1 MAAKRQLE
9 FSARSLSN
17 MEVIKLHIAADNPAA
32 ATKVIQ
38 SVLSASDGLI
48 DFPMLGHTGQ
58 RTGTR
63 ELVLA
68 KYPYTIIYR
77 PTLKKIH
84 ILAVVHQSQ
93 QHPS

>member
-9 FSARSLSN
+9 FSARSLAN

-38 SVLSASDGLI
+38 SVLSASEELI

-63 ELVLA
+63 ELVLP
-68 KYPYTIIYR
+68 KYPYTIIYHL
-77 PTLKKIH
+77 TLKKIH
-84 ILAVVHQSQ
+84 IVAVVHQSQ

>member
-1 MAAKRQLE
+1 
-9 FSARSLSN
+9 
-17 MEVIKLHIAADNPAA
+17 MEVIKLHIAADNPVT

-38 SVLSASDGLI
+38 SVLSASEGLI

-63 ELVLA
+63 ELALS

-77 PTLKKIH
+77 LASKKIH
-84 ILAVVHQSQ
+84 IVAVVHQSR

>member
-9 FSARSLSN
+9 FSARSLAN

-38 SVLSASDGLI
+38 SVLPASEDLTN
-48 DFPMLGHTGQ
+48 FPMLVHTGQ

-68 KYPYTIIYR
+68 KYPYTIIYHL
-77 PTLKKIH
+77 TLRKM
-84 ILAVVHQSQ
+84 L
-93 QHPS
+93 

>member
-9 FSARSLSN
+9 FSARSLAN

-38 SVLSASDGLI
+38 SVLRTSEELI
-48 DFPMLGHTGQ
+48 DFPMLGHTGL

-63 ELVLA
+63 ELVLS

-77 PTLKKIH
+77 LTLKKLH
-84 ILAVVHQSQ
+84 IVAVVHQSQ
-93 QHPS
+93 LHPS